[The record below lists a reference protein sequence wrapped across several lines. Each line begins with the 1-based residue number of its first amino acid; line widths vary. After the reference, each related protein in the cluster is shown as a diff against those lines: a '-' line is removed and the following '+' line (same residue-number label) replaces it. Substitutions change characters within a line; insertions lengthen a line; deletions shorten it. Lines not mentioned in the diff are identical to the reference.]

1 MGKLDNTWYII
12 AIGNREYAVNSSL
25 VIGVAE
31 LKPTYFVKSDNK
43 RFVYGYYTLFGKVM
57 PVLDGF
63 AIACES
69 PNKETGTEFAKA
81 ISSIKEDVHRLVN
94 NGIWDVSFG
103 DNATVSKDTEAM
115 YESASRK
122 LAELNYGGDKYIERL
137 VKSVSTYLDANWF
150 RIKATAKIKSA
161 CDRSNEIDE
170 IERDVKLHV
179 QMALDNISDVYSK
192 NTTDM
197 CLVVNTSR
205 GTFGICID
213 YIRNIVESTNQAD
226 TSNKMSKLS
235 AGSIKIGTK
244 TYNVLDLAKVSSVI

>member
-81 ISSIKEDVHRLVN
+81 ISSIKEDVHRLVDK
-94 NGIWDVSFG
+94 GIWDVSFG
-103 DNATVSKDTEAM
+103 DNATVSVDTEAV
-115 YESASRK
+115 YNDASRK
-122 LAELNYGGDKYIERL
+122 LVELNYGGDKYLERL
-137 VKSVSTYLDANWF
+137 VKSVSTYLDANWY
-150 RIKATAKIKSA
+150 RIKSA
-161 CDRSNEIDE
+161 TKIKGACARSKEIDE
-170 IERDVKLHV
+170 IERDIKLHV
-179 QMALDNISDVYSK
+179 QLALDNISDVYSK

-205 GTFGICID
+205 GTFGVCID

-235 AGSIKIGTK
+235 AGSIKISNK
-244 TYNVLDLAKVSSVI
+244 KYNVLDLAKVSSVI

>member
-103 DNATVSKDTEAM
+103 DNAAVSPDTEDM
-115 YESASRK
+115 YKSASRK
-122 LAELNYGGDKYIERL
+122 LGELNYGGDKYIRSEER
-137 VKSVSTYLDANWF
+137 
-150 RIKATAKIKSA
+150 R
-161 CDRSNEIDE
+161 
-170 IERDVKLHV
+170 
-179 QMALDNISDVYSK
+179 
-192 NTTDM
+192 
-197 CLVVNTSR
+197 
-205 GTFGICID
+205 
-213 YIRNIVESTNQAD
+213 
-226 TSNKMSKLS
+226 
-235 AGSIKIGTK
+235 
-244 TYNVLDLAKVSSVI
+244 

>member
-1 MGKLDNTWYII
+1 MGKLDNIWYII
-12 AIGNREYAVNSSL
+12 AIGNREYAINSSL

-81 ISSIKEDVHRLVN
+81 ISSIKEDVYRLVT

-103 DNATVSKDTEAM
+103 DNATVSPDTESI
-115 YESASRK
+115 YKSASRK
-122 LAELNYGGDKYIERL
+122 IEALNYGGDKYIDRL
-137 VKSVSTYLDANWF
+137 VKSVSEYLDANWF
-150 RIKATAKIKSA
+150 RIKSAARIKAA
-161 CDRSNEIDE
+161 CARSKEIDE
-170 IERDVKLHV
+170 IERDIKLHV
-179 QMALDNISDVYSK
+179 EMALDNISDVYSK

-197 CLVVNTSR
+197 CLVVTTSR

-226 TSNKMSKLS
+226 TGNKISKLS
-235 AGSIKIGTK
+235 AGTIKISTK